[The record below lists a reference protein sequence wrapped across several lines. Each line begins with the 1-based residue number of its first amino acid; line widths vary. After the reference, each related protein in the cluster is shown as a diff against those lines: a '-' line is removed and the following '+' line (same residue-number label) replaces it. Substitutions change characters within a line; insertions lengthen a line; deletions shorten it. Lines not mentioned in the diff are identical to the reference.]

1 MSIPTKVEGFSL
13 RQAREADTG
22 LVLEFINRLAEYE
35 KLSHEVVAT
44 RETLKKYLFG
54 EKKVAEVVLG
64 YYKEK
69 PVGFAL
75 YFFNFSTFLAKP
87 GIYLEDLFVLD
98 EYRGMGFGKV
108 LLTYLAKLARD
119 KECGR
124 VEWAVL
130 DWNKP
135 SIDFYKTL
143 GAIPMTEWIVN
154 RLTGEALHELADQ
167 F

>member
-154 RLTGEALHELADQ
+154 RLTGEGSS
-167 F
+167 